1 MKKENASTPF
11 FIPSPWPDYRKNSV
25 NEFTEVTKYKHI
37 IFKWGMYIDNLMYSN
52 SPYSNPLLS
61 FSIKKLRIYI
71 L

>member
-11 FIPSPWPDYRKNSV
+11 FITRPWPDNWKNSV

-37 IFKWGMYIDNLMYSN
+37 FLKWGMYIDNVTYSN